1 MAQVVKCLPAMKKR
15 QEKYTGAGV
24 QSPSRPCP
32 MDVSIFNTS
41 VMNRWGNKSIASWA
55 LWAARTNDWASWRG
69 CGNHFIADQSE
80 AQVTPQSFQLCGA
93 EVGATG
99 SEVNWISGHP
109 ASVQKI
115 RERSVWKK
123 NTHIQLM
130 LEKCCKWNKN
140 QSFLLFKGRK
150 WWTTCGMLSYS
161 SSASVLG
168 VSGCKPCEFWCR
180 QGRGSFQLQ
189 LTGMQLKSHDLGQG
203 I

>member
-1 MAQVVKCLPAMKKR
+1 MQWSLCENPYSSRSGRIHK
-15 QEKYTGAGV
+15 QEGWCPPNTMGTGAGV

-150 WWTTCGMLSYS
+150 WCEVYPVKNRCALS
-161 SSASVLG
+161 
-168 VSGCKPCEFWCR
+168 K
-180 QGRGSFQLQ
+180 
-189 LTGMQLKSHDLGQG
+189 
-203 I
+203 